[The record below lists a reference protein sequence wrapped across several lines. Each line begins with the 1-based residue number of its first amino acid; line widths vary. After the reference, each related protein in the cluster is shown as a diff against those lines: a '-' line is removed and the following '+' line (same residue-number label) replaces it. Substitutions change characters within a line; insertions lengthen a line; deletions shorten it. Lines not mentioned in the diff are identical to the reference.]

1 MSDWQAMEIAVWDR
15 PLTPGEM
22 YAVVEFYDQLLV
34 GTPAPGAVA
43 ARRGTQIWIGSNDG
57 GSGPITV
64 TSGLCQLSCPTIV
77 KSDNWLTNDNYNDR
91 FRISTAEISNES
103 GSWTSVS
110 AVRDDVANAGW
121 GMNLGF
127 ECTGVVCPA

>member
-1 MSDWQAMEIAVWDR
+1 MKAECAPSASIAPQQQQQQQQQQQR
-15 PLTPGEM
+15 
-22 YAVVEFYDQLLV
+22 
-34 GTPAPGAVA
+34 
-43 ARRGTQIWIGSNDG
+43 IWIGSNG

-64 TSGLCQLSCPTIV
+64 TSELCQLSCPTIV